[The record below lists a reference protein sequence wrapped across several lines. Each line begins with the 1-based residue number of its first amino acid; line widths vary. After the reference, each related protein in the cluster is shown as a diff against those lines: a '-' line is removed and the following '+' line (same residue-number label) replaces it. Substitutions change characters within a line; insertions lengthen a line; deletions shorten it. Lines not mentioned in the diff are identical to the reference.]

1 MTELKIKSKIYLSQ
15 VEKYERS
22 DFVARVISRCPVCDS
37 HLVVTELSCPSCGT
51 VIKGKFELEEF
62 FRLSPDQVNFLRIFI
77 KTRGNLS
84 ELQKELGISYPTAR
98 ARLESIVRTLGYEA
112 EEVTEERQVNEI
124 LEKLERGELS
134 AEQALEQ
141 IRRLK
146 GE

>member
-1 MTELKIKSKIYLSQ
+1 M
-15 VEKYERS
+15 
-22 DFVARVISRCPVCDS
+22 ARVISRCPVCDS
-37 HLVVTELSCPSCGT
+37 HLLITELSCPSCGT
-51 VIKGKFELEEF
+51 IIRGKFELEEF
-62 FRLSPDQVNFLRIFI
+62 FRLSPEQINFLRIFI

-112 EEVTEERQVNEI
+112 EEVTEERQINEV

-134 AEQALEQ
+134 AEEALEQ